1 MSKTR
6 AMLKTLMI
14 ALAGLGL
21 SAAVSAQ
28 EVVEGQ
34 HYELLESPVKTQ
46 VDDGQIEVTEVF
58 WFGCPHCYRLQT
70 PVNEWYE
77 TLEDDVSVEHM
88 PATMG
93 GDWNTHATAFY
104 AAESLGIEEE
114 LHADFF
120 NAIHQDK
127 QSLTEPDEIAAF
139 FADYGVSEEEAKQAL
154 TAFSVRSEVN
164 EANNR
169 LREMK
174 LMGVPALV
182 IDGRYVVTP
191 SSAGSLENMPKIAD
205 ALVEKVRAERAE

>member
-1 MSKTR
+1 MF
-6 AMLKTLMI
+6 KTLMV

-34 HYELLESPVKTQ
+34 HYELFESPVETHADEGK
-46 VDDGQIEVTEVF
+46 IAVTEVF
-58 WFGCPHCYRLQT
+58 WFGCPHCYRLQK

-77 TLEDDVSVEHM
+77 TLDDDVSVEHM

-104 AAESLGIEEE
+104 AAESLGIEDE

-120 NAIHQDK
+120 NAIHQEN
-127 QSLTEPDEIAAF
+127 QSLTGSDEIAAF
-139 FADYGVSEEEAKQAL
+139 FANYGVSEEEAKQAL
-154 TAFSVRSEVN
+154 TDFSVRSEVN
-164 EANNR
+164 DANQR
-169 LREMK
+169 MREMK

-182 IDGRYVVTP
+182 VDGRFLVTP
-191 SSAGSLENMPKIAD
+191 SSAGSLENMPKIAE
-205 ALVEKVRAERAE
+205 ALVEQVRAERTE

>member
-1 MSKTR
+1 MF
-6 AMLKTLMI
+6 KTLIVAM
-14 ALAGLGL
+14 AGLGF
-21 SAAVSAQ
+21 SALVNAQ
-28 EVVEGQ
+28 DVVEGED
-34 HYELLESPVKTQ
+34 YELLETPVATHAE
-46 VDDGQIEVTEVF
+46 DGKIGVTEVF

-104 AAESLGIEEE
+104 AAESLGIEDE

-120 NAIHQDK
+120 NAIHQERK
-127 QSLTEPDEIAAF
+127 SLTEPDEIAAF

-154 TAFSVRSEVN
+154 TNFNVRSNVN

-169 LREMK
+169 MREMK

-182 IDGRYVVTP
+182 VDGRFVVTP
-191 SSAGSLENMPKIAD
+191 SSAGSLEDMPKVAE
-205 ALVEKVRAERAE
+205 ALIEQVRAERAE

>member
-1 MSKTR
+1 MF
-6 AMLKTLMI
+6 KTLMV
-14 ALAGLGL
+14 AMAGLGL

-28 EVVEGQ
+28 ELVAGQ
-34 HYELLESPVKTQ
+34 QYELLETPVETN
-46 VDDGQIEVTEVF
+46 VEDGQIEVTEVF

-77 TLEDDVSVEHM
+77 TLDDDVSVVHM

-104 AAESLGIEEE
+104 AAESLGIEDE

-120 NAIHQDK
+120 NAIHQEK
-127 QSLTEPDEIAAF
+127 QSLTDPDDIAEF
-139 FADYGVSEEEAKQAL
+139 FANYGVSEEEAKQAL

-164 EANNR
+164 KANSR
-169 LREMK
+169 MREMR

-182 IDGRYVVTP
+182 VDGRYVVTP
-191 SSAGSLENMPKIAD
+191 SSAGSLENMPQVAD
-205 ALVEKVRAERAE
+205 ELIKQVRAERAE

>member
-1 MSKTR
+1 
-6 AMLKTLMI
+6 MLKTLMV
-14 ALAGLGL
+14 AVAGLGL

-28 EVVEGQ
+28 ELVEGQ
-34 HYELLESPVKTQ
+34 HYELLKTPVETH

-58 WFGCPHCYRLQT
+58 WFGCPHCYRLQE
-70 PVNEWYE
+70 PINEWYE

-104 AAESLGIEEE
+104 AAESLGIEDE

-120 NAIHQDK
+120 NAIHQDGR
-127 QSLTEPDEIAAF
+127 SLTETDDIAAF
-139 FADYGVSEEEAKQAL
+139 FAEYGVSEEEAKQAL

-164 EANNR
+164 KANGR
-169 LREMK
+169 MREMR

-182 IDGRYVVTP
+182 IDGRYVITP
-191 SSAGSLENMPKIAD
+191 STAGSLENMPKIAQT
-205 ALVEKVRAERAE
+205 LVEQVRAERAE

>member
-1 MSKTR
+1 
-6 AMLKTLMI
+6 L
-14 ALAGLGL
+14 
-21 SAAVSAQ
+21 
-28 EVVEGQ
+28 
-34 HYELLESPVKTQ
+34 
-46 VDDGQIEVTEVF
+46 IEVTEVF
-58 WFGCPHCYRLQT
+58 WFGCPHCYRLQA

-120 NAIHQDK
+120 NAIHQEER
-127 QSLTEPDEIAAF
+127 SLTEPDEIADF
-139 FADYGVSEEEAKQAL
+139 FADYGVSEDEAKQAL
-154 TAFSVRSEVN
+154 TAFNVRSEVN
-164 EANNR
+164 KANSR
-169 LREMK
+169 MREMK

-191 SSAGSLENMPKIAD
+191 STAGSLDNMPQIAD
-205 ALVEKVRAERAE
+205 ALVEQVRAERAE

>member
-1 MSKTR
+1 MF
-6 AMLKTLMI
+6 KTLMVAMAGFGFS
-14 ALAGLGL
+14 AL
-21 SAAVSAQ
+21 VSAQ

-34 HYELLESPVKTQ
+34 HYEVLESPVETH
-46 VDDGQIEVTEVF
+46 VEDGQIGVTEVF

-70 PVNEWYE
+70 PISEWYE

-104 AAESLGIEEE
+104 AAESLGIEDE

-120 NAIHQDK
+120 NAIHQEN

-139 FADYGVSEEEAKQAL
+139 FANYGVSEEEAKQAL

-169 LREMK
+169 MREMK

-191 SSAGSLENMPKIAD
+191 SSAGSLENMPKIAE
-205 ALVEKVRAERAE
+205 ALVEQVRAERAE